1 MVFYRGY
8 LESFSNVVKTPRV
21 SINNIKSETESS
33 NEKLDNN
40 QTLKKP
46 ANINENNSEIKEES
60 YIEIK
65 NEV

>member
-1 MVFYRGY
+1 M
-8 LESFSNVVKTPRV
+8 VKTPRV
-21 SINNIKSETESS
+21 SINKTISETESS

-46 ANINENNSEIKEES
+46 TNINENNCEIKEP
-60 YIEIK
+60 YTEIK

>member
-1 MVFYRGY
+1 M
-8 LESFSNVVKTPRV
+8 VKTPRV

-33 NEKLDNN
+33 NKKLDNN

-60 YIEIK
+60 YTEIK